1 MTWILA
7 VVVVGLIAVLAQ
19 MVLVYQRR
27 AYDLRMKQEPLRRR
41 LRRHR
46 KEMKEAVER
55 IRLAAEAGL
64 RDIRSDVTERR
75 RQVEPKRHLL
85 LELEHQIREEYAQP
99 EPDETADGKEEPEP
113 EEEEEGGVTAVDL
126 GVRDRGQELRT
137 LVRAVQSKHDELE
150 NHLASL
156 ARDADIAGRLF
167 DRLQS
172 KLQKD
177 SAGDGQKAKPAE
189 PEEP

>member
-1 MTWILA
+1 
-7 VVVVGLIAVLAQ
+7 
-19 MVLVYQRR
+19 
-27 AYDLRMKQEPLRRR
+27 
-41 LRRHR
+41 
-46 KEMKEAVER
+46 VER

-64 RDIRSDVTERR
+64 RDIRSDISERR
-75 RQVEPKRHLL
+75 RQVEPKKHLL

-99 EPDETADGKEEPEP
+99 ELDEPADGKEEPE
-113 EEEEEGGVTAVDL
+113 EEEEVTVVDL
-126 GVRDRGQELRT
+126 GVRDRGQELKT

>member
-7 VVVVGLIAVLAQ
+7 VIVVGLIAVLAE

-27 AYDLRMKQEPLRRR
+27 AYDLRMKQEPMRRR

-46 KEMKEAVER
+46 KDMREAVER
-55 IRLAAEAGL
+55 IRLAAEEGL
-64 RDIRSDVTERR
+64 RDIRSDMAERR
-75 RQVEPKRHLL
+75 RQVEPKGHLL
-85 LELEHQIREEYAQP
+85 LELEHQIRAEYAQP
-99 EPDETADGKEEPEP
+99 EPDGPADGKEEPE
-113 EEEEEGGVTAVDL
+113 EEEEGVTAVDL

-137 LVRAVQSKHDELE
+137 LVRTVQSKHDELE

-156 ARDADIAGRLF
+156 ERDADIAGRLF

-177 SAGDGQKAKPAE
+177 SAGDGQKAKSAD
-189 PEEP
+189 PEEA